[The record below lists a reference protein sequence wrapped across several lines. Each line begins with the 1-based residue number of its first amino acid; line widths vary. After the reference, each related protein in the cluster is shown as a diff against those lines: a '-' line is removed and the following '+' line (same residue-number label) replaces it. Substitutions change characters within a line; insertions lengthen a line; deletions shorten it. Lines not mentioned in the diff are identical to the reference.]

1 MTIEKLDERTALAGM
16 TISLLDHWGVG
27 DREKITL
34 LGLPAE
40 TEPNSLQDF
49 HHGKVLP
56 GGEEVMNRVEHILG
70 ISQALSLANPLNER
84 AAVMWLHRRNH
95 RLNGRTPLA
104 TMIDDGLDGI
114 IRVRIQLDCSYGW
127 HLDEQRARTQDSV
140 RHSEAS
146 QNSEV

>member
-1 MTIEKLDERTALAGM
+1 MTTERLDERVELAGM
-16 TISLLDHWGVG
+16 MISLLDHWGVG

-40 TEPNSLQDF
+40 LRSLQGF
-49 HHGKVLP
+49 RHGKVLP
-56 GGEEVMNRVEHILG
+56 GDDEVLIRVEHILG

-95 RLNGRTPLA
+95 RLNSRTPLA

-114 IRVRIQLDCSYGW
+114 IRVRIQLDCSFGW
-127 HLDEQRARTQDSV
+127 HLDEQRVKA
-140 RHSEAS
+140 EAS
-146 QNSEV
+146 P

>member
-1 MTIEKLDERTALAGM
+1 MTTETLDERAAQARM
-16 TISLLDHWGVG
+16 VISLFDHWGIG
-27 DREKITL
+27 EREKITL

-40 TEPNSLQDF
+40 TKLCSLQGF
-49 HHGKVLP
+49 CHGKALP
-56 GGEEVMNRVEHILG
+56 GDDEVLIRVEHILG

-104 TMIDDGLDGI
+104 IMIDEGLDGI

-127 HLDEQRARTQDSV
+127 YLDEQRVKA
-140 RHSEAS
+140 
-146 QNSEV
+146 EVSP

>member
-1 MTIEKLDERTALAGM
+1 MTIERLDERTTLAGM
-16 TISLLDHWGVG
+16 MISLLDHWGVG

-40 TEPNSLQDF
+40 NRPHSLEDF
-49 HHGKVLP
+49 LQGKALS
-56 GGEEVMNRVEHILG
+56 GDEEVMNRVEHILG

-127 HLDEQRARTQDSV
+127 YLDEQRARTQDSV
-140 RHSEAS
+140 RHSEVS
-146 QNSEV
+146 